1 MDIPSA
7 ELRAALAAYHGQ
19 LEHVA
24 ADRGKR
30 GSSLVQDD
38 QWLLHEL
45 RDTVASRDPGYL
57 TQSELARVLRW
68 KLAKGKFRPALVKY
82 VSELTDE
89 AVRAAS
95 EKALGALGSA
105 DGGVI
110 PAIKA
115 LSELRGVGPATA
127 SAVVAAVAPSEAPF
141 MADELLM
148 ALYGERK
155 YTLTQYRALVD
166 DVKAECARR
175 NEAEDLEMP
184 GSALPAES
192 DWPSAAWSPQLFQLA
207 VWAHWVQA
215 ASAEAASAGSKPAA
229 AQASSDSAR
238 GAPAA
243 GKKRGRA
250 ARS

>member
-1 MDIPSA
+1 MDIPSS
-7 ELRAALAAYHGQ
+7 ELRAALAAYHDL

-24 ADRGKR
+24 AARGKR

-38 QWLLHEL
+38 HWLLHEL
-45 RDTVASRDPGYL
+45 RDTIASRDPAYL
-57 TQSELARVLRW
+57 TQSELASVLRW

-82 VSELTDE
+82 VAELTDE

-95 EKALGALGSA
+95 ERALGALGSD

-110 PAIKA
+110 PSIKA

-155 YTLTQYRALVD
+155 YTLAQYRALVD

-175 NEAEDLEMP
+175 NDAENLEMPAP

-192 DWPSAAWSPQLFQLA
+192 DWPSAAWSPQLLQLA
-207 VWAHWVQA
+207 VWARWAQA
-215 ASAEAASAGSKPAA
+215 ASAETAIADSKPAA
-229 AQASSDSAR
+229 SLASSGR
-238 GAPAA
+238 GAAAA